1 MVKLQ
6 KLNRTM
12 LWNVT
17 EHLHHNSAI
26 WSGHPLFDDVVVL
39 LAPLNEKLLK
49 LSMKQSQRNI
59 GGAEEKQIARLKLE
73 EVTYAITKIALFLAA
88 KTKDVDL
95 REKTY
100 FTRSRLKAARE
111 NEITGMAEQVLK
123 AATDNEVAMTPL
135 GLTPAM
141 LTELADDIQKF
152 NDKVSLPRSMRKE
165 SANATRDIPAVIQEA
180 KALLDEQLDL
190 YMYVFK
196 ESHRTFYNTYF
207 SLRRV
212 GKVPTHK
219 RPLEISFADADSAV
233 SLANVSMKIKL
244 EHSTIRRKSSAHGS
258 VRVQHID
265 EGAHK
270 LTASLPG
277 YKTTEVNFKTVK
289 GETLKLKVEMEKE

>member
-1 MVKLQ
+1 
-6 KLNRTM
+6 M

-17 EHLHHNSAI
+17 EHLHHNSTI

-39 LAPLNEKLLK
+39 LAPLNEKLLE
-49 LSMKQSQRNI
+49 LSMLQGQRNI
-59 GGAEEKQIARLKLE
+59 GGAEEKKIARLKLE
-73 EVTYAITKIALFLAA
+73 EDTYSITKIALFLAA
-88 KTKDVDL
+88 KTKDIEL

-123 AATDNEVAMTPL
+123 AATDNQVAMTPL

-141 LTELADDIQKF
+141 LTGLADDIQKF
-152 NDKVSLPRSMRKE
+152 NDKVSLPRSLRKE
-165 SANATRDIPAVIQEA
+165 SANATRDIPAVIKEA
-180 KALLDEQLDL
+180 KELLDEQLDL

-196 ESHRTFYNTYF
+196 ESHSVFYNTYF

-219 RPLEISFADADSAV
+219 RPLEISFVDADTDAA
-233 SLANVSMKIKL
+233 LAKVSMKIKL
-244 EHSTIRRKSSAHGS
+244 ENSTIRRKSSPRGN
-258 VRVQHID
+258 VRVQHIG

-270 LTASLPG
+270 LTASLPS
-277 YKTTEVNFKTVK
+277 YKNTEVNFKTVK
-289 GETLKLKVEMEKE
+289 GETVKLKVEMEKSN